1 MGKAEAGSLKAIS
14 NAIKAKGLTKLRF
27 YCQLCQKAC
36 RDENGY
42 RSHLE
47 SEAHFRQMDALAASG
62 GAQRVIDDFSAT
74 FQKEFVQL
82 LSRRFGTR
90 RIRANQVYQE
100 YIADRHHTH
109 MNATQWTS
117 LSDFVKHLGREGIV
131 QAEESDQG
139 WYITWIDN
147 SPAALARQDA
157 LQKMERAK
165 MDDEQ
170 RQRRL
175 LQEQIDRASQSS
187 VAGGAAAASSGTG
200 NRDQDPLD
208 KTNQGLQRNGAGPIR
223 IGLSLG
229 NAANKP
235 DQSTQSDIASSKD
248 RAVQGSSQSSTV
260 ASSATATSS
269 TASSP
274 APFKMGFNVL
284 KSTSKPVNPL
294 KQPGASVRHG
304 SRGGATSA
312 SNPSTKPKPPSSM
325 TMAEKIMQE
334 ELERKKRKAEPSSGR
349 SAGPQMQSGIKR
361 SRF

>member
-47 SEAHFRQMDALAASG
+47 SEGHYRQMDALAASG
-62 GAQRVIDDFSAT
+62 GAQRVIDDFSST

-90 RIRANQVYQE
+90 RVRANQVYQE

-117 LSDFVKHLGREGIV
+117 LSEFVKHLGREGIV
-131 QAEESDQG
+131 QAEDTDQG
-139 WYITWIDN
+139 WYLTWIDN

-170 RQRRL
+170 RQCRL
-175 LQEQIDRASQSS
+175 LQEQIERAAGTSS
-187 VAGGAAAASSGTG
+187 ANGSRDAAE
-200 NRDQDPLD
+200 PLD
-208 KTNQGLQRNGAGPIR
+208 KAREGLQRNGSEPIR

-229 NAANKP
+229 ALARKS
-235 DQSTQSDIASSKD
+235 DQSADDAKASEKKQD
-248 RAVQGSSQSSTV
+248 TTEAKSSSSGAPTAAAP
-260 ASSATATSS
+260 AS
-269 TASSP
+269 
-274 APFKMGFNVL
+274 APFKMGFNAL
-284 KSTSKPVNPL
+284 KSTSKPANPL
-294 KQPGASVRHG
+294 KQAASVRRNDAQ
-304 SRGGATSA
+304 SKTA
-312 SNPSTKPKPPSSM
+312 SSSSSSGRAKPPSSM
-325 TMAEKIMQE
+325 TMAEKIMHE
-334 ELERKKRKAEPSSGR
+334 ELERKKRKAEASSTR
-349 SAGPQMQSGIKR
+349 SAGPQMQQGIKR